1 MNAQSLYTSL
11 TINLS
16 LYFIFA
22 RTKGPKHC
30 DVFSSPEIPETLP
43 EALIDECKQYQ
54 KEILDCLAKPL
65 PHPSYNAEHK
75 QLRQCQEFINQTF
88 MNKFT
93 AHEMKL
99 EIPNDSAFTSSER
112 NLVISDKISPHEA
125 YYESNSSS
133 ESPPTYDQLNYN
145 EKLRRFFDSNP
156 FTLSKEGLLKI
167 AEAQG
172 ESNEAGDDCDI
183 GDKGGNGGG
192 GGGTA
197 AGASGG
203 DAAVGSGKGGHLSAE
218 SSVEHENS
226 NTSSTNTGTETESG
240 SFKPRKI
247 TEIDINKHNE
257 AMERCLVD
265 KYNRTSND
273 CASGIA
279 ASRVLAVPHN
289 SDAMITKNLSSKKL
303 ADAEAHGHGIKRSS
317 SHSWEGEAHKNAKLI
332 HLSENLPASDLN
344 TINAIPTPVNAL
356 SGPHLQQRTPYLI
369 NPNQTH
375 PSTSVQ
381 YNASNA
387 LYPRFIH
394 IPNRNQSHTSQYPY
408 PYMSA
413 MAGLMYSHPTM
424 LGQRFVYPKHPI
436 VYQPLHFRTL
446 DTVVPDQRPMVS

>member
-1 MNAQSLYTSL
+1 M
-11 TINLS
+11 
-16 LYFIFA
+16 
-22 RTKGPKHC
+22 
-30 DVFSSPEIPETLP
+30 
-43 EALIDECKQYQ
+43 
-54 KEILDCLAKPL
+54 AKPL
-65 PHPSYNAEHK
+65 PHPVYNAEHK

-88 MNKFT
+88 INKFNV
-93 AHEMKL
+93 HEMKL

-112 NLVISDKISPHEA
+112 NLVISDKISPHDT

-172 ESNEAGDDCDI
+172 ESNEVGDDCDI
-183 GDKGGNGGG
+183 GDKGG
-192 GGGTA
+192 GTA
-197 AGASGG
+197 AVASGS
-203 DAAVGSGKGGHLSAE
+203 DAAVGSGKGGHLSAD

-226 NTSSTNTGTETESG
+226 NTSSTNTGTDATESE
-240 SFKPRKI
+240 SFKHRKI
-247 TEIDINKHNE
+247 TEVDINKHND
-257 AMERCLVD
+257 AMERCLVE
-265 KYNRTSND
+265 KYNKTTND
-273 CASGIA
+273 CGGSGMG

-289 SDAMITKNLSSKKL
+289 SDAMITRNLSSKKL
-303 ADAEAHGHGIKRSS
+303 PDAEAHGHGIKRSS

-332 HLSENLPASDLN
+332 HLTENVPAAD
-344 TINAIPTPVNAL
+344 INAINAIASPVNPL
-356 SGPHLQQRTPYLI
+356 SGPAHLQQRTPYLM
-369 NPNQTH
+369 NPNQSQ
-375 PSTSVQ
+375 PGTSVQ

-387 LYPRFIH
+387 LYPRFIYL
-394 IPNRNQSHTSQYPY
+394 PNRNQSYTSQYPY

-446 DTVVPDQRPMVS
+446 DTVVPDQRPMVGSIQIVARTNCEFQLLFSFLITDEQCCTDIEYIVEATTRIVQGIID